1 MSNQASTSSAGKF
14 ADNIEQWA
22 RDDKLVLRLNEVLTL
37 GLSLSFMAALAF
49 IASPVKLPP
58 GRARLVTRPSRTGSS
73 GTAKTMGI
81 VAVAFAANAA
91 AGLPTAAITATRR

>member
-14 ADNIEQWA
+14 ADNIEQWE
-22 RDDKLVLRLNEVLTL
+22 RDKLVLRLNEVLTL